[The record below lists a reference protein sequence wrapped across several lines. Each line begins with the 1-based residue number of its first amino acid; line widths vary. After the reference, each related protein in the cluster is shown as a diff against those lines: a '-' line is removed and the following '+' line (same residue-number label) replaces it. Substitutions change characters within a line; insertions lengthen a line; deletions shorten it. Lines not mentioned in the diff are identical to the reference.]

1 MKTPRE
7 VIEEWVTAFNYRDA
21 LRAAA
26 LYHEDATNWQ
36 VAVGEPVVGR
46 ARINEDLTSFFR
58 AFPDNF
64 TRIVNLF
71 EDGEWAILEWF
82 GGSTWKGEIAGMPP
96 NGKAFALRESAIF
109 SMLSMARS
117 NISGVTGIELPV
129 LTVGNSGVEYIPKL
143 ELVPELRGMSCL
155 NQPAC

>member
-7 VIEEWVTAFNYRDA
+7 VIEEWVPAFNYRDA

-36 VAVGEPVVGR
+36 VAVGEPMVGR
-46 ARINEDLTSFFR
+46 ARINDDLTSFFR

-71 EDGEWAILEWF
+71 EHGEWAILEWF

-96 NGKAFALRESAIF
+96 NGKAFALRGRDFFHVIDGKIKYQ
-109 SMLSMARS
+109 R
-117 NISGVTGIELPV
+117 GYWDRVTCF
-129 LTVGNSGVEYIPKL
+129 NSWEFRCRIHSKIRTCP
-143 ELVPELRGMSCL
+143 
-155 NQPAC
+155 